1 MLHRIRG
8 NLPLSHMQDSIYLL
22 TSMQAIRVESP
33 SAEYF
38 FLSKCDTF
46 YDFIFEKI
54 YLLISEF
61 ILQNSQKQHLFYEK
75 GKAYQLKLFHILDS
89 HRTFKR
95 IFQLLL
101 TRLGFFFYFE
111 LYILIYLM
119 NSGRNVKSQSSYKEY
134 SYFPISLTSHWLQR
148 KYGIFIF

>member
-61 ILQNSQKQHLFYEK
+61 SLQNSQK
-75 GKAYQLKLFHILDS
+75 
-89 HRTFKR
+89 
-95 IFQLLL
+95 
-101 TRLGFFFYFE
+101 
-111 LYILIYLM
+111 
-119 NSGRNVKSQSSYKEY
+119 
-134 SYFPISLTSHWLQR
+134 
-148 KYGIFIF
+148 